1 MTVAVC
7 FAPQSLAY
15 TLHGFRLGFFHH
27 PTGAAG
33 ELGMVCNPSS
43 QSLATASKAAG
54 VGVAKLVEGLDM
66 IAVFQSSPQ
75 PLLFTAFP
83 FVTWLHALPL
93 CPCMC
98 PFTSS
103 ADDPQQQQV
112 EQVRWCRTLR

>member
-1 MTVAVC
+1 MVL
-7 FAPQSLAY
+7 QW
-15 TLHGFRLGFFHH
+15 RLWQ
-27 PTGAAG
+27 A
-33 ELGMVCNPSS
+33 CNPSS
-43 QSLATASKAAG
+43 QSLANASIAAG

-75 PLLFTAFP
+75 PLHFTAFL
-83 FVTWLHALPL
+83 FVTWLHALPM

-112 EQVRWCRTLR
+112 EQVR